1 MNITTFG
8 LDISKNVMQ
17 VHWVDGQTGEIGRRV
32 LKRTQLAAFFA
43 RQTSCRIV
51 LEACGSGHYW
61 GRTLS
66 ALGHQVRLIHA
77 RHVKPFVRGNK
88 NDAADAQAIWSAA
101 QQPEMR
107 WVPLKSEQQQAVLSL
122 HRVRA
127 QWIKVRTQTVNGL
140 RGLLYE
146 FGVLLP
152 GGRQA
157 GVKGITTHRAEIDEK
172 VPVLM
177 HRLIDGQL
185 DMLRQTEQRITAIE
199 DELKGLEQQFDSARR
214 VRQIPGVGLLGA
226 TALAA
231 VLGEDAKGYRN
242 AREFAACLGL
252 VPCHR
257 GTGGKVAIGH
267 LSKRGDPYLRT
278 LLMHGARAVIFHAR
292 GKSVWLEK
300 LLARRPFNVVVA
312 ALANKMARTAWA
324 LVAHGREYQAGGF
337 AQARSLKI

>member
-8 LDISKNVMQ
+8 LDIAKNVMQ
-17 VHWVDGQTGEIGRRV
+17 VHWVDAQTGEVGRRA
-32 LKRTQLAAFFA
+32 LKSSQLAAFFA
-43 RQTSCRIV
+43 RQTQCRIV
-51 LEACGSGHYW
+51 LEACGSGHFW

-66 ALGHQVRLIHA
+66 ALGHEVRLIHA

-101 QQPEMR
+101 QQPDMR

-157 GVKGITTHRAEIDEK
+157 GVKGITANRAEIDAK
-172 VPVLM
+172 VPALL
-177 HRLIDGQL
+177 HGLIDGQL
-185 DMLRQTEQRITAIE
+185 QMLRQIDERIAAIE
-199 DELKGLEQQFDSARR
+199 AELQGLELQLESARR

-242 AREFAACLGL
+242 GREFAACLGL

-257 GTGGKVAIGH
+257 GTGGKVAVGH

-278 LLMHGARAVIFHAR
+278 LLMHGARAVIFHAKT
-292 GKSVWLEK
+292 KSAWLQQ

-324 LVAHGREYQAGGF
+324 LVAHGREYQAGRF
-337 AQARSLKI
+337 AQASLSKI

>member
-1 MNITTFG
+1 MDHTTFG
-8 LDISKNVMQ
+8 LDIAKNVMQ
-17 VHWVDGQTGEIGRRV
+17 VHWVDGQTGEIGRRS
-32 LKRTQLAAFFA
+32 LKRSQLVPFFA
-43 RQTSCRIV
+43 RQASCRIV
-51 LEACGSGHYW
+51 LEACGGSHYW

-66 ALGHQVRLIHA
+66 ALGHEVQLIPARQVR
-77 RHVKPFVRGNK
+77 PFVRGNK
-88 NDAADAQAIWSAA
+88 DDAADAQAIWSAA
-101 QQPEMR
+101 QQPDRR
-107 WVPLKSEQQQAVLSL
+107 WVPIKSEAQQAVLSL

-140 RGLLYE
+140 RGLLHE

-157 GVKGITTHRAEIDEK
+157 GVKTLTTGRAQIDAQ
-172 VPVLM
+172 VPTLM
-177 HRLIDGQL
+177 HGLIDGQL
-185 DMLRQTEQRITAIE
+185 QRLRQIDARIEAIE
-199 DELKGLEQQFDSARR
+199 AQLQGLETQLDSARR

-231 VLGEDAKGYRN
+231 VLGEEAKGYRN

-257 GTGGKVAIGH
+257 GTGGKVVVGH

-278 LLMHGARAVIFHAR
+278 LLMHGARSVICRAKTR
-292 GKSVWLEK
+292 SAWLEK
-300 LLARRPFNVVVA
+300 LLARRPLNVAVA

-324 LVAHGREYQAGGF
+324 LVAHGRAYQAGG
-337 AQARSLKI
+337 AAKAGSSPM

>member
-1 MNITTFG
+1 MNVTTFG
-8 LDISKNVMQ
+8 LDIAKNVMQ
-17 VHWVDGQTGEIGRRV
+17 VHWVDGQTGEVGRRA
-32 LKRTQLAAFFA
+32 LKRSQLAQFFA
-43 RQTSCRIV
+43 RQAQCRIV

-61 GRTLS
+61 ARTLS
-66 ALGHQVRLIHA
+66 ALGHEVRLIHA
-77 RHVKPFVRGNK
+77 RHVRPFVRGNK

-157 GVKGITTHRAEIDEK
+157 GVTSITTSRAEIDAK
-172 VPVLM
+172 VPALM
-177 HRLIDGQL
+177 HGLIDGQL
-185 DMLRQTEQRITAIE
+185 QMLRQIDKRISAIE
-199 DELKGLEQQFDSARR
+199 GELQGLERQLDSARR

-231 VLGEDAKGYRN
+231 VLGEDAKGYRS

-257 GTGGKVAIGH
+257 GTGGKVVVGR
-267 LSKRGDPYLRT
+267 LSKHGDPYLRT
-278 LLMHGARAVIFHAR
+278 LLMHGARAVIFHAKT
-292 GKSVWLEK
+292 KSAWLQQ

-337 AQARSLKI
+337 AQAGLPKI

>member
-8 LDISKNVMQ
+8 LDIAKNVMQ
-17 VHWVDGQTGEIGRRV
+17 VHWVDDSTGEVGRRT
-32 LKRTQLAAFFA
+32 LKRSQLTAFFA
-43 RQTSCRIV
+43 RQPSSRIV

-61 GRTLS
+61 ARTLS
-66 ALGHQVRLIHA
+66 ALGHEVRLIHA
-77 RHVKPFVRGNK
+77 RHVRPFVRGNK

-101 QQPEMR
+101 QQPQMR
-107 WVPLKSEQQQAVLSL
+107 WVPVKSEQQQAVLSL
-122 HRVRA
+122 HRVRS
-127 QWIKVRTQTVNGL
+127 QWVKVRTQMVNGL

-146 FGVLLP
+146 FGVVLP
-152 GGRQA
+152 GGRQL
-157 GVKGITTHRAEIDEK
+157 GVKAIMTHRAELEDK
-172 VPVLM
+172 VPVVMQPL
-177 HRLIDGQL
+177 LDGQL
-185 DMLRQTEQRITAIE
+185 QMLRQIDERIAGIE
-199 DELKGLEQQFDSARR
+199 AQLQGLEQQLDSARR

-226 TALAA
+226 TVLAA
-231 VLGEDAKGYRN
+231 TLGEDAKGYRS

-278 LLMHGARAVIFHAR
+278 LLMHGARAVIFHSKT
-292 GKSVWLEK
+292 KSAWLEK

-324 LVAHGREYQAGGF
+324 LVAHGREYQAGGL
-337 AQARSLKI
+337 AVAGSPNT